1 MSRAPSSFRETDVKR
16 AIRAIER
23 AGKKAGAVEM
33 VKGGVVRITIKD
45 SDEVVPVDTDSS
57 EWDEKYGAH

>member
-1 MSRAPSSFRETDVKR
+1 
-16 AIRAIER
+16 
-23 AGKKAGAVEM
+23 M

-45 SDEVVPVDTDSS
+45 NDEAVIVDNDSS

>member
-1 MSRAPSSFRETDVKR
+1 MSRAPSSFRETDVRR

-45 SDEVVPVDTDSS
+45 SDEVVAV
-57 EWDEKYGAH
+57 GAIAESW